1 MLLSAL
7 GSTIWQTNRRMWY
20 NQHKLSGIY
29 FIYSRANSMKD
40 FLIEPLSLD
49 VICIF
54 ESATKGTNVRL
65 PFFELVDILKQDDS
79 SDCK

>member
-1 MLLSAL
+1 
-7 GSTIWQTNRRMWY
+7 
-20 NQHKLSGIY
+20 
-29 FIYSRANSMKD
+29 MKD